1 MSDVVTV
8 CSVRT
13 AGVVVGAVVVESVS
27 GSTLSWIISGM
38 SDVVTVCSL
47 TTNAG
52 SDLTNS
58 ARASTPLTN
67 RFIAAAFSA
76 AAAKSL
82 ARAAAAAPSCT
93 ALSFSAALIFSKVAA
108 VFCISPLAS
117 RLKMAVGSRAQL
129 AFIF

>member
-1 MSDVVTV
+1 MTV
-8 CSVRT
+8 CSF
-13 AGVVVGAVVVESVS
+13 
-27 GSTLSWIISGM
+27 
-38 SDVVTVCSL
+38 

-52 SDLTNS
+52 SDLTKS

-67 RFIAAAFSA
+67 RFMAAAFSA

-82 ARAAAAAPSCT
+82 ARAAAAPSCT
-93 ALSFSAALIFSKVAA
+93 AFSFSAALIFSKVAA